1 MLAAAVAVASG
12 TAAEAQNIQQYID
25 NQIANGPL
33 IGAVVG
39 VCAIDL
45 RGNDSEGMNCVGDG
59 NDYGSGTS
67 QVIVAYNAQTRMV
80 PASNMKLVTTGAALH
95 AFGPEYRFKTQIAY
109 SGNIA
114 EDGTLHGNVYII
126 GGGDPTIGAADSAAY
141 KADALF
147 WKWKMLLQQ
156 AGIKRIDGNIIGDGS
171 SYEGGLEH
179 PAWDYADTW
188 TYYGAG
194 TSALSFYENVIDLE
208 VSAGGKV
215 GEKVNMRQ
223 AYPVTPWLTVENQA
237 VTGPAGTGN
246 SLYLQTSKLSTNAV
260 LTGTYAIDR
269 KPKREQAANKYG
281 ALTCAHEFYKNLKAT
296 GWEVSGTYAEEMPDQ
311 ETPDQVGGDGRKTG
325 HDGETPGQAG
335 GDVKTIG
342 ETTSPTLTQI
352 CRKTNYDSDNFYA
365 EALLR
370 AMGEAASSNACYDS
384 CLVAINEVLEDI
396 VKDNSGI
403 VQKDGSG
410 LARSNSIS
418 PEWMASYLAAMK
430 DNQAFIASIPH
441 PGEGTLYNLKNLQ
454 PNKFRI
460 KSGSMGGTLCYSGYV
475 LDDDGK
481 PITAF
486 AIFTNNL
493 GSKLSQVRP
502 VLEGLIQIITKN

>member
-1 MLAAAVAVASG
+1 MA
-12 TAAEAQNIQQYID
+12 
-25 NQIANGPL
+25 
-33 IGAVVG
+33 
-39 VCAIDL
+39 
-45 RGNDSEGMNCVGDG
+45 
-59 NDYGSGTS
+59 
-67 QVIVAYNAQTRMV
+67 AYNAHIRMV

-126 GGGDPTIGAADSAAY
+126 GGGDPTIGAADTTAY

-147 WKWKMLLQQ
+147 WKWKVLLQQ

-208 VSAGGKV
+208 VSAGSKE

-223 AYPVTPWLTVENQA
+223 AYPETPWLTVENQA

-296 GWEVSGTYAEEMPDQ
+296 GWEVSGTYAEE
-311 ETPDQVGGDGRKTG
+311 TPDQVGGDGRKTG
-325 HDGETPGQAG
+325 HGGETPGQAG
-335 GDVKTIG
+335 GDVKRIG
-342 ETTSPTLTQI
+342 ETTSPALAQI

-370 AMGEAASSNACYDS
+370 AMGEAATGISVYDS

-396 VKDNSGI
+396 MTGNDRAGANWQSGI
-403 VQKDGSG
+403 IQKDGSG

-418 PEWMASYLAAMK
+418 PEWMAGYLAAMK

-493 GSKLSQVRP
+493 NSKLSQVRP